1 MAVTAKEIAQKLGI
15 STASVSVALNGKPG
29 VSRATREKV
38 LAAAKELGYV
48 PPHGDEGQTLC
59 FLIYLDEAVGV
70 AQASSFYTFVLQGVE
85 AAAQG
90 AGLPGAHPLLPCR
103 PGF

>member
-48 PPHGDEGQTLC
+48 PPHGDEGQTC
-59 FLIYLDEAVGV
+59 
-70 AQASSFYTFVLQGVE
+70 ASSSIST
-85 AAAQG
+85 
-90 AGLPGAHPLLPCR
+90 R
-103 PGF
+103 R